1 MSETGDNGVWEKGWR
16 GHDTQQLRRL
26 AALPLV
32 VKLKWL
38 EEAHCIVR
46 HLSRMRGGTAER
58 LDAINPTDIHSNPR

>member
-1 MSETGDNGVWEKGWR
+1 MSESEDDGLWEKGWR

-38 EEAHCIVR
+38 EEAHRIVG
-46 HLSRMRGGTAER
+46 HLSHMRGGTAER
-58 LDAINPTDIHSNPR
+58 RDAINPTDIRNNP

>member
-16 GHDTQQLRRL
+16 EHDTQQLRRL

-38 EEAHCIVR
+38 EEAHRIVR
-46 HLSRMRGGTAER
+46 HLSRKRDGAAER
-58 LDAINPTDIHSNPR
+58 RDVIHPTDIHNNPR